1 MVDRILHIGHHFAHE
16 YDKELLQGAAE
27 VYIKNGKG
35 AVAPYL
41 VNTGEWTAADAEKLS
56 RKIHVEMVRVNR
68 SILLYYSSIL
78 AIFLLIAGFSI
89 STESYI
95 FAALFLL
102 PALRILYS
110 FIKFIRRNPLQ

>member
-1 MVDRILHIGHHFAHE
+1 
-16 YDKELLQGAAE
+16 
-27 VYIKNGKG
+27 
-35 AVAPYL
+35 
-41 VNTGEWTAADAEKLS
+41 
-56 RKIHVEMVRVNR
+56 
-68 SILLYYSSIL
+68 LYYISIL